1 MGNIIFKL
9 NINLEELLLEKKEFN
24 LDIHLLKPF
33 VDNMSNLFQV
43 KILQKI
49 LIIHYS
55 VGIRRQKVMRSF
67 FILLIKNRYR
77 ERIDVF
83 VNRASDKN

>member
-1 MGNIIFKL
+1 
-9 NINLEELLLEKKEFN
+9 
-24 LDIHLLKPF
+24 
-33 VDNMSNLFQV
+33 MSNLFQV

-67 FILLIKNRYR
+67 FNI
-77 ERIDVF
+77 
-83 VNRASDKN
+83 VNRKSS